1 MAADTATDIGP
12 AKGVTDWTARAAG
25 WQDELA
31 RRADEAEQARELPQ
45 DIADRLAHDG
55 FYAMVNPSGWG
66 GQGATPLDYH
76 DAVERLAR
84 GDAAPAWCT
93 FISITAAYGMAFAS
107 TDAVRDLLNA
117 PGMKAAGVFAPMGR
131 AVRAEVDGMAGYRVN
146 GRWAWGSGTRN
157 ADWISGG
164 CFIADEQGELVLD
177 ENGRPQHLSAI
188 FSAAQVRFHD
198 TWTVTGLQGTGSTDF
213 EVVDAFV
220 PEDLAVRG
228 FGTARDDEA
237 IFRFPSFG
245 LLAIG
250 IAAVALGAAR
260 GAIEDFHALALAK
273 VPTGGRNTL
282 AQKSLI
288 RRGVAEAEAAVRQ
301 GRAFLREAIAEAW
314 QDALDGPVSMERRR
328 DLRLATTSAVQ
339 SARRAVD
346 TIYEL
351 AGGTAVYRTS
361 PIQRRFRDVH
371 VATQHIMVGPS
382 TWELTGRLFL
392 DQPTDI
398 SQL

>member
-1 MAADTATDIGP
+1 MPATTASDLKP
-12 AKGVTDWTARAAG
+12 AGRKDWTDKAG
-25 WQDELA
+25 AWRLELA
-31 RRADEAEQARELPQ
+31 ERASETEAGRKLPQ
-45 DIADRLAHDG
+45 DIADRLADDG
-55 FYAMVNPSGWG
+55 FYTMVNPVELG
-66 GQGATPLDYH
+66 GAEATPLAYH
-76 DAVERLAR
+76 DAVEALAR

-93 FISITAAYGMAFAS
+93 FISITAAYGMGFAS
-107 TDAVRDLLNA
+107 SNKVRELLCA

-131 AVRAEVDGMAGYRVN
+131 AVKAEKDGEAGYHVS
-146 GRWAWGSGTRN
+146 GRWAWGSGTQN

-164 CFIADEQGELVLD
+164 CFLADESGDLILD
-177 ENGRPQHLSAI
+177 EKGRPQHLSVI
-188 FSAAQVRFHD
+188 FSKDQVHFHD

-213 EVVDAFV
+213 EVKDVFV
-220 PEDLAVRG
+220 PDDLAVRG
-228 FGTARDDEA
+228 FGMARDDKA

-260 GAIEDFHALALAK
+260 GALDDFHELAVAK
-273 VPTGGRNTL
+273 VPAGGRNTL
-282 AQKSLI
+282 AQKSLTHRAI
-288 RRGVAEAEAAVRQ
+288 AEAEAALRQ
-301 GRAFLREAIAEAW
+301 GRAFLREAIEEAW
-314 QDALDGPVSMERRR
+314 RDALSGPVSVDRRR
-328 DLRLATTSAVQ
+328 DLRLACTSAVQ
-339 SARRAVD
+339 AAKRSVD

-351 AGGTAVYRTS
+351 AGGSSVYSSS

-382 TWELTGRLFL
+382 TWEVTGRLFL